1 MGAPFRAAVA
11 CASSWYIK
19 GGRKFGCVGCAGRVL
34 RVIALRMSQGG
45 VGGATPYIT
54 PRAPSRVVWRGVFL
68 ADALPSKGGKSGG
81 TLLKEAAPNLASAHF
96 S

>member
-1 MGAPFRAAVA
+1 MGPPFRAAVA

-34 RVIALRMSQGG
+34 WVIALRMSQGG
-45 VGGATPYIT
+45 VGGGNSTHYPARPVGW
-54 PRAPSRVVWRGVFL
+54 SGWGVFL
-68 ADALPSKGGKSGG
+68 AGALPSRGGKSGG
-81 TLLKEAAPNLASAHF
+81 TLIKEAAPNLASAHF